1 LGAQRTPNPDC
12 YTYTNVMLGNARAVD
27 RKALV
32 SPMLTGLRE
41 LMMTPEIEAEAMH
54 AYTKETNRLNRR
66 RSSLESTRHELA
78 EAAKARGDRAVIE
91 QRLAPRPVR
100 PADRA

>member
-41 LMMTPEIEAEAMH
+41 LMMTPEIEA
-54 AYTKETNRLNRR
+54 
-66 RSSLESTRHELA
+66 
-78 EAAKARGDRAVIE
+78 
-91 QRLAPRPVR
+91 
-100 PADRA
+100 